1 MTIQPSSVSNV
12 KKDQVKQFQSVFMLQ
27 EKTKISPLEST
38 KRRNQSFSLR
48 NEKIRAKNVEL
59 ERKDRVKPLNI
70 EL

>member
-48 NEKIRAKNVEL
+48 NEKFRAKNVEL